1 MNTRAAMAEGI
12 CQSSG
17 SPPLSLQKTGEK
29 VQLSEMPKSSL
40 LSPVWFKEIVNKRN
54 EWLNSRQGTRP
65 EAPHKPIDNQDHQ
78 DSGPRTRSSCFVGSS
93 LKFSGDLVP

>member
-40 LSPVWFKEIVNKRN
+40 LSPVWFKEIVNKRD
-54 EWLNSRQGTRP
+54 E
-65 EAPHKPIDNQDHQ
+65 
-78 DSGPRTRSSCFVGSS
+78 
-93 LKFSGDLVP
+93 